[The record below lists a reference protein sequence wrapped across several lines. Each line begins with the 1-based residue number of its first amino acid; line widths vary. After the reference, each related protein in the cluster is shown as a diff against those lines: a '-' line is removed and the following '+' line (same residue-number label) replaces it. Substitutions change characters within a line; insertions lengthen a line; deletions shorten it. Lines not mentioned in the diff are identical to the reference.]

1 MEKEKLERISHL
13 SRLSRER
20 NLTDEE
26 IKERMELRGQY
37 IAEMKASLKH
47 TLDNT
52 YIQKPDGTREK
63 LRQKP
68 NNQKPSNKSLKAA
81 HRRLFQQII
90 FQRRFLYG

>member
-47 TLDNT
+47 
-52 YIQKPDGTREK
+52 IQKPDGTRER

-68 NNQKPSNKSLKAA
+68 NSQKTK
-81 HRRLFQQII
+81 Q
-90 FQRRFLYG
+90 

>member
-47 TLDNT
+47 SLDNT
-52 YIQKPDGTREK
+52 YIQ
-63 LRQKP
+63 
-68 NNQKPSNKSLKAA
+68 
-81 HRRLFQQII
+81 
-90 FQRRFLYG
+90 

>member
-37 IAEMKASLKH
+37 IAEMPVLSIPWI
-47 TLDNT
+47 TLT
-52 YIQKPDGTREK
+52 FKSRMAPGKGSVRSRIAKK
-63 LRQKP
+63 L
-68 NNQKPSNKSLKAA
+68 SNKP
-81 HRRLFQQII
+81 
-90 FQRRFLYG
+90 

>member
-52 YIQKPDGTREK
+52 SIKKPDGTREK

-68 NNQKPSNKSLKAA
+68 NNQKAK
-81 HRRLFQQII
+81 Q
-90 FQRRFLYG
+90 

>member
-20 NLTDEE
+20 NLTDE
-26 IKERMELRGQY
+26 ERMELRGQY

-52 YIQKPDGTREK
+52 YIQKPDGTRER

-68 NNQKPSNKSLKAA
+68 NSQKAK
-81 HRRLFQQII
+81 Q
-90 FQRRFLYG
+90 

>member
-47 TLDNT
+47 TLDN
-52 YIQKPDGTREK
+52 IQKPDGTREK

-68 NNQKPSNKSLKAA
+68 NNQKTK
-81 HRRLFQQII
+81 Q
-90 FQRRFLYG
+90 

>member
-52 YIQKPDGTREK
+52 YIQKADGTRER

-68 NNQKPSNKSLKAA
+68 NSQKTK
-81 HRRLFQQII
+81 Q
-90 FQRRFLYG
+90 

>member
-37 IAEMKASLKH
+37 IAEIAS
-47 TLDNT
+47 
-52 YIQKPDGTREK
+52 RC
-63 LRQKP
+63 
-68 NNQKPSNKSLKAA
+68 
-81 HRRLFQQII
+81 HRRYYGRSLYFW
-90 FQRRFLYG
+90 QRQSYFSGSARAGQ

>member
-52 YIQKPDGTREK
+52 YIQKPDGTAEK
-63 LRQKP
+63 DNAMGFINHL
-68 NNQKPSNKSLKAA
+68 LE
-81 HRRLFQQII
+81 
-90 FQRRFLYG
+90 FLDILIHKGTSFGK

>member
-26 IKERMELRGQY
+26 IKDRMELRGQY

-47 TLDNT
+47 TLANT

-63 LRQKP
+63 LRPKP
-68 NNQKPSNKSLKAA
+68 NNQTTK
-81 HRRLFQQII
+81 Q
-90 FQRRFLYG
+90 